1 MATAKIVRGQTV
13 DWLAAFWED
22 DAETIP
28 MNCVGA
34 TVSIVR
40 NSTGA
45 VIVASWLDQAQGKWK
60 IHIDPLE
67 TKKMKPGRFGTFR
80 VCLVKADGRE
90 IVYPDTDVLVI

>member
-1 MATAKIVRGQTV
+1 MSARIVRGQTV
-13 DWLAAFWED
+13 DWPSAFYDD

-28 MNCVGA
+28 MDCTGA

-45 VIVASWLDQAQGKWK
+45 VITVAWLDQAQGKFN

-67 TKKMKPGRFGTFR
+67 SKKMKVGRFGTFR

-90 IVYPDTDVLVI
+90 IVYPDTDILVV